1 MAYLALY
8 RKYRSRTFEE
18 LAGQQYI
25 VKTLQN
31 SLKNN
36 EISHAYLFCGPRGTG
51 KTSVARLFAKAL
63 NCEKGFGCI
72 CNECENCRLI
82 NEGVHPDV
90 IEIDAASN
98 SRVEEMRTI
107 IDQVKYSPIKGRYK
121 VYIIDEV
128 HMLSNSA
135 FNALLKTLEEPPKD
149 VVFILATTE
158 PHKVLPTIVSRC
170 QRYDFTKISPKDIRE
185 RLAKIMREEDIVCDL
200 DALNEIITL
209 CDGCM
214 RDALTILDQLVAY
227 TNKKIHYSDVLQVF
241 GLVSINEQA
250 SFLKLLVKNDMN
262 SVISQ
267 YHHFIET
274 GADIFRLNQAF
285 IDDLKDA
292 LIFKKT
298 NSKDLIEKLSLD
310 ICVDLSSGLSTK
322 QINNLLDLF
331 IQANYD
337 LKNSSNVASSY
348 EIIILKACSFENNDI
363 KNGCD
368 SSLNSKINDENP
380 IIEKEI
386 KPVEQAAVQVQ
397 TSVPEY
403 KEPFGGKVQEDE
415 KGLIKY
421 DDDILMKVI
430 VKGNRNEK
438 IKLYNDWPLLK
449 NFITNPKYAPYISA
463 LSACQLFVL
472 CDEMLIVQTQ
482 FKSIIPLIN
491 SYKNNS
497 DVNSLVSELYGKQIR
512 VYAIDLSTASNLQI
526 DYFNLKTVNKLPI
539 KDKIGT
545 IFK

>member
-368 SSLNSKINDENP
+368 SSPNSKINDENP